1 MRTELFESS
10 AWGQE
15 NHEGNSEQMKTD
27 PVGQWNEEAAR
38 EAPEFSACNCG
49 ADAAGKASPE
59 SRLADSCPGSSRWQL
74 TKVTVEGLPLLLRG
88 VGRKRSTRSI
98 PTPSVESEV
107 KTSSPKRNALQ
118 RAFLLSSFLFQTKS
132 NTIWLQKY
140 ISPALSLKD

>member
-27 PVGQWNEEAAR
+27 HVGQWNEEAAR

-59 SRLADSCPGSSRWQL
+59 SRLADSCPGSSWWQL
-74 TKVTVEGLPLLLRG
+74 AKVTVEGLA
-88 VGRKRSTRSI
+88 
-98 PTPSVESEV
+98 
-107 KTSSPKRNALQ
+107 SSPEGGGEETFHEEYSNSQ
-118 RAFLLSSFLFQTKS
+118 RRVRSQDK
-132 NTIWLQKY
+132 
-140 ISPALSLKD
+140 